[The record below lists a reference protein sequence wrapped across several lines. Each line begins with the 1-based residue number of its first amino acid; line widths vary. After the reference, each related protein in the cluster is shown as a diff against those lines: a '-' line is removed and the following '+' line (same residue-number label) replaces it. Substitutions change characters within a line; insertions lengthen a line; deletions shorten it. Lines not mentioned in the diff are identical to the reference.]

1 MRLHVTAKCEFVD
14 DDAGTGALPI
24 VKPDDAAQIQYTSGT
39 TGSPKGAL
47 LHHRGLTNN
56 ARAFAELTALGEGD
70 VYAHAMS
77 FLHTAGCGLHGF
89 SWLDPLCLAS
99 GVHIFSLDLPL
110 RIGAKAAVRARKA
123 FGRLRI
129 ALELP
134 VQPADRH

>member
-56 ARAFAELTALGEGD
+56 ARAFAELTALGEAG
-70 VYAHAMS
+70 VYAHAVS
-77 FLHTAGCGLHGF
+77 FLHTGGCGLSTLGTLQRFTTHAF
-89 SWLDPLCLAS
+89 LPTFDP
-99 GVHIFSLDLPL
+99 GL
-110 RIGAKAAVRARKA
+110 RRE
-123 FGRLRI
+123 L
-129 ALELP
+129 LEYT
-134 VQPADRH
+134 